1 MMLLLLMMLM
11 LMPMLMLTLTYTDTA
26 LATPTG
32 PTMATTMASRGDEKR
47 NRLLCLAALN
57 KLVFQLLIVFV
68 PFSKAFNPAYC
79 KRGYCSHRMSRRSFS
94 LTRKGLNQHWR

>member
-1 MMLLLLMMLM
+1 MLRLTMLFMATTLPGTVATMATTLARGVLRLMLRQKPTMPFTVTIPLDMLPTPTSTCMARGVLMLM

-47 NRLLCLAALN
+47 
-57 KLVFQLLIVFV
+57 
-68 PFSKAFNPAYC
+68 
-79 KRGYCSHRMSRRSFS
+79 SR
-94 LTRKGLNQHWR
+94 